1 MTRTTIQRWTI
12 ATLGFIGIAV
22 LDVRYGH
29 STALVTLLALMLLVA
44 LYGGSGYGNKSH
56 VPKSG
61 VPEAQDQDETG
72 ADAGSKTAKRGG
84 STTP

>member
-44 LYGGSGYGNKSH
+44 LYGGSGYGNKAH
-56 VPKSG
+56 APKSG
-61 VPEAQDQDETG
+61 VPEAQEKDETG
-72 ADAGSKTAKRGG
+72 VDAGSRTATRGG
-84 STTP
+84 SPAP

>member
-12 ATLGFIGIAV
+12 ATLGFVGIAAI
-22 LDVRYGH
+22 DVRFGH
-29 STALVTLLALMLLVA
+29 TTALVTLLALMLLVA

-61 VPEAQDQDETG
+61 VPEAQDKDETG
-72 ADAGSKTAKRGG
+72 GDAGSRTATRGG